1 VILKSKFPKKNWEHF
16 KLDSGFGVKG
26 SGTTKREAFENAAMG
41 AMSIIIDPNKIR
53 GLNSL
58 FIDCESEKDEDLL
71 EKWINSLIK
80 EMEERKM
87 LFSKFQVYLEKPKL
101 RGKVWGEPIDSR
113 RHKSLTKLLKAQKE
127 ERFVAQVSPHEWV
140 AKCGIS
146 VA

>member
-1 VILKSKFPKKNWEHF
+1 MKKNWEHF
-16 KLDSGFGVKG
+16 NLDSGFGVKG

-71 EKWINSLIK
+71 ENWINSLIK
-80 EMEERKM
+80 EMDERKM
-87 LFSKFQVYLEKPKL
+87 LFSRFQVYLEKPKL

-127 ERFVAQVSPHEWV
+127 ERFVGQVSPHEWV
-140 AKCGIS
+140 AKCGIL
-146 VA
+146 VV

>member
-1 VILKSKFPKKNWEHF
+1 MKKNWEHL
-16 KLDSGFGVKG
+16 KLESGFSVKG
-26 SGTTKREAFENAAMG
+26 SGETKREAFENAAMG
-41 AMSIIIDPNKIR
+41 AVSIIIDPKKIR

-71 EKWINSLIK
+71 ENWINSLIK

-87 LFSKFQVYLEKPKL
+87 LFSKFQVYLAKPKL

-113 RHKSLTKLLKAQKE
+113 RHKILNKLLKAKTD
-127 ERFVAQVSPHEWV
+127 ERFVGQVSPNEWV

-146 VA
+146 VV

>member
-1 VILKSKFPKKNWEHF
+1 MKRNIPNKNWEHF

-26 SGTTKREAFENAAMG
+26 SGATKREAFENAAIG
-41 AMSIIIDPNKIR
+41 AVSIIIDPNKIR

-71 EKWINSLIK
+71 EIWINSLIK

-87 LFSKFQVYLEKPKL
+87 LFSKFEVYLAKPKL

-113 RHKSLTKLLKAQKE
+113 RHKVLNKLLKAQKE
-127 ERFVAQVSPHEWV
+127 ERFVGQVSPHEWV

-146 VA
+146 VE